1 MCICQIASKFVKRFK
16 QDAHMC
22 QTTDHVMDKYVS
34 LAIGG
39 IACATA
45 IPLDNEI
52 INFKMTVN
60 RYLRVL

>member
-1 MCICQIASKFVKRFK
+1 
-16 QDAHMC
+16 MC

>member
-1 MCICQIASKFVKRFK
+1 
-16 QDAHMC
+16 
-22 QTTDHVMDKYVS
+22 MDKYVS

-60 RYLRVL
+60 RYLRVLWLNVVMTYAQ